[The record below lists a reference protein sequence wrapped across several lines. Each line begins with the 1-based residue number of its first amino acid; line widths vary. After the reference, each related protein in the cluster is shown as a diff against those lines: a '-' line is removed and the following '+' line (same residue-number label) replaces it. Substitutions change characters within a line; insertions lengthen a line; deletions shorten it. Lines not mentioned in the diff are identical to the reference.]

1 MQEKVKQLRVNIDA
15 LAQLTGELKPLPLQI
30 KRGNIGTIMGGEGI
44 NNKGSINSKE
54 IKKSVDSLYMAKA
67 WLGKVMGE
75 LGVESP
81 YKSGYKTKAD
91 IEPTADV
98 APKGKFADY
107 FTLTNHIEKVDY
119 LRTQIDS
126 LVKEV
131 KELDLNLEV
140 RLSREFAIART
151 NAYNYLCEARF
162 HLGFE
167 LQRIKEA

>member
-1 MQEKVKQLRVNIDA
+1 MQEKIKQLRLGIDGI
-15 LAQLTGELKPLPLQI
+15 AQLTKDLTGYKFGDGKQ
-30 KRGNIGTIMGGEGI
+30 EG
-44 NNKGSINSKE
+44 
-54 IKKSVDSLYMAKA
+54 KSYQVIDAEQSLYMAKA

-81 YKSGYKTKAD
+81 YKSGYKTKED

-98 APKGKFADY
+98 APKGTFADY
-107 FTLTNHIEKVDY
+107 LTLTNHIEKVDY
-119 LRTQIDS
+119 LRTQIES

-167 LQRIKEA
+167 LQRIKKA

>member
-1 MQEKVKQLRVNIDA
+1 MQEKVKQLRINIDA
-15 LAQLTGELKPLPLQI
+15 LAQLTGELNCYNHETTTL
-30 KRGNIGTIMGGEGI
+30 
-44 NNKGSINSKE
+44 SKE
-54 IKKSVDSLYMAKA
+54 VFHSKESLYMAKA
-67 WLGKVMGE
+67 WLGKVMEE

-81 YKSGYKTKAD
+81 YKSGYKTKQD

-98 APKGKFADY
+98 APKGTFADY
-107 FTLTNHIEKVDY
+107 LTLTNHIEKVDY
-119 LRTQIDS
+119 LRTQIES

-167 LQRIKEA
+167 LQRIKKA